1 MSAQLFVSQCKKPK
15 GIPYVGEKM
24 SQTIAR
30 AIETKRHW
38 PVPPPPS
45 FNVGQVHQNSTCWK
59 SPTTLNEGEGR
70 EDKTSTH
77 WLAHFF
83 SHVRKHVCG
92 NISFCFRRVASF
104 HRKSKTNKRR
114 SLHKFLTKYIMK
126 SSALGKCLNA
136 SASIQIFT
144 FDEVYFRR
152 TSKMHKRRALEN
164 VWIRCIRGGVNMR

>member
-1 MSAQLFVSQCKKPK
+1 MSRRSRYLSAQLFVSQCKKPK

-59 SPTTLNEGEGR
+59 SPTTLKEGEGR

-92 NISFCFRRVASF
+92 NIHFCFRRVASF

-114 SLHKFLTKYIMK
+114 SLHKFLTKYIK
-126 SSALGKCLNA
+126 EVV
-136 SASIQIFT
+136 SIRQMSQRFCG
-144 FDEVYFRR
+144 R
-152 TSKMHKRRALEN
+152 TNLY
-164 VWIRCIRGGVNMR
+164 IR